1 MARTPC
7 AFSAVRIH
15 CTECYRYFSSR
26 ACFANHQQS
35 TSNKKSI
42 FERLRCCATC
52 GVLMRSKKH
61 EFSKRYCEIFKQN
74 REVGHLCYMR
84 SLKDVLPAKQTRQC
98 TYFMILRT
106 PKISCIPT
114 RRKLMCPTS
123 SVTNSSVRGVRRW
136 MMTDCERCGKRR
148 HSFCDDPVGDL
159 LTYLCE
165 PRPWAKKLG
174 RSCITPR
181 HMNCTSF

>member
-1 MARTPC
+1 MVRPPF
-7 AFSAVRIH
+7 AFSAVRIPCAQCNRH
-15 CTECYRYFSSR
+15 FRSQAGFK
-26 ACFANHQQS
+26 NNNQI
-35 TSNKKSI
+35 TSKNKSI
-42 FERLRCCATC
+42 CERKRSCGTC
-52 GVLMRSKKH
+52 GVLKSSNKH
-61 EFSKRYCEIFKQN
+61 ECSKRYCDTCKQN